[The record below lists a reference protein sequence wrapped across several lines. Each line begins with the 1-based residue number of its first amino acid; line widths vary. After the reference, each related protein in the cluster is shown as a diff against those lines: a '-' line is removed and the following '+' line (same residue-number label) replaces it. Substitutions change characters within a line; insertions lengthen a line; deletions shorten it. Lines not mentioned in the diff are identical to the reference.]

1 MKKIVIHEPGDYS
14 KLKVEEAP
22 DLVTTDPNEVI
33 VDVKATGINYADIII
48 RWGLYKSAKEFVG
61 WPITPGFEFS
71 GTVRGTGEKVL
82 GVTLFN
88 GYASEVKVN
97 RSQLY
102 PLPQGMS
109 FEEGAAF
116 PCVFMTAYHAL
127 IQNVVIRPGMTALIH
142 SAAGGVGSSLVQLC
156 RLKGIRTIGVVGSSH
171 KTQTLKALGC
181 DEVIDKSSED
191 LWEKVRTYAPN
202 GVDLVFDANGAETLK
217 KSYGHLASC
226 GKLIV
231 YGAHSMFPKEGGKV
245 NWPKLLVDYFRTPR
259 FNPLDMTS
267 DNKSVV
273 GFNLSFLFG
282 RKDLLKEAFDELLK
296 WYGEGL
302 IRIPKIKTYPLEDVG
317 LAHKELESG
326 KTVGKLV
333 LTIV

>member
-71 GTVRGTGEKVL
+71 GTVKGSGEKVL
-82 GVTLFN
+82 GLTLFN

-142 SAAGGVGSSLVQLC
+142 SAAGGVGSSLIQLC

-171 KTQTLKALGC
+171 KIQILKALGC

-217 KSYGHLASC
+217 KSYSHLAPC

-231 YGAHSMFPKEGGKV
+231 YGAHSMFPKEGGRV
-245 NWPKLLVDYFRTPR
+245 NWPKLLVDYFRIPR

-302 IRIPKIKTYPLEDVG
+302 IRIPKIKTYPLEEVG

-333 LTIV
+333 LTIT